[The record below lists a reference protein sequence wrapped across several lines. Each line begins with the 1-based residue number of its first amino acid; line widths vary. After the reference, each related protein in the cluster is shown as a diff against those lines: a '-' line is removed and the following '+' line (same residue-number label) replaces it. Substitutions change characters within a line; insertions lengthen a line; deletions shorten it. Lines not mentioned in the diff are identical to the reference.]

1 MLYAIARRHRRR
13 RGLGSGIAGSIVR
26 LRDRELLIPALDGWV
41 GVAATLAIYG
51 VAETLGTYGFLAVF
65 AGGLAFRRYER
76 DHELNARVHDGAE
89 IVEKFGELAV
99 ILLLG
104 SMLTLD
110 GLGAPGLAGWGLAL
124 LVVFVLRPLTVNLAL
139 LGSRLQRPGERAF
152 LAWFGVR
159 GVGTLFYVAAAA
171 GLGGLSGGEVALVT
185 WTAIAAVI
193 LSWSCTG

>member
-1 MLYAIARRHRRR
+1 MH
-13 RGLGSGIAGSIVR
+13 
-26 LRDRELLIPALDGWV
+26 
-41 GVAATLAIYG
+41 
-51 VAETLGTYGFLAVF
+51 
-65 AGGLAFRRYER
+65 
-76 DHELNARVHDGAE
+76 NGAE

-110 GLGAPGLAGWGLAL
+110 GLGTPGWAGWGLAL

-159 GVGTLFYVAAAA
+159 GVGTLFYVAARHAGSA
-171 GLGGLSGGEVALVT
+171 RCSGEEARADHLDRDRRRDRLGRPPRRHRRPAEPLAPGQRARPGLGGDLLDAGRGRALVDQVEDGLLER
-185 WTAIAAVI
+185 AAGGSRARLVGSSAASSSAGRMI
-193 LSWSCTG
+193 SPPS